1 MLSQDKIINIA
12 IVIIFTIFAL
22 LTFNFYNDLDAKKH
36 QVALL
41 QTELQNKTIQLED
54 QAKKIADLEAKI
66 SEHTKQNEKH
76 AAIKKAQHAKTKP
89 HPKNAV
95 HKKGR

>member
-12 IVIIFTIFAL
+12 IVIIFSILAL

-66 SEHTKQNEKH
+66 SEHAKQNKKH
-76 AAIKKAQHAKTKP
+76 AAIKKAQHAKIKP
-89 HPKNAV
+89 HPKM

>member
-12 IVIIFTIFAL
+12 IVIIFSILAL

-66 SEHTKQNEKH
+66 SEHAKQNEKH
-76 AAIKKAQHAKTKP
+76 AAIKKAQRAKTKP
-89 HPKNAV
+89 HPKNAM